1 MNNYKEHSLQYKTI
15 IDQAGIQKIEKV
27 TSHLQ
32 ELGILYEIWYHPPLP
47 TIEEAI
53 EYWKDMPGTHCKNL
67 FFRNHKGNRHYLVL
81 LECHQ
86 TLDIHSLEQKLK
98 QGKLSF
104 ASDKRMEKYLGV
116 TPGSVTPFGLIN
128 DSDKHV
134 KVFIE
139 SELLDVTHISF
150 HPNDNRASLVLSNND
165 FKKYLH
171 NRGNQVEYI

>member
-1 MNNYKEHSLQYKTI
+1 MTQIKEHSIEFKSQ
-15 IDQAGIQKIEKV
+15 IDQQGIQKINNV
-27 TSHLQ
+27 TSNLK
-32 ELGILYEIWYHPPLP
+32 ELGISYSIWYHPPLP

-81 LECHQ
+81 FECHQ

-104 ASDKRMEKYLGV
+104 ASAKRMEKHLGV

-128 DSDKHV
+128 DHEKHV
-134 KVFIE
+134 KVFID
-139 SELLDVTHISF
+139 SQLKDVTDISF

-165 FKKYLH
+165 FKKYLY
-171 NRGNQVEYI
+171 NRGNEIEYI